1 MLSIK
6 SKYIVAGFTA
16 LSILATGCSKF
27 LDRPVQGQLSA
38 DEVLASEAEIGAL
51 LNSNFITLGSDDF
64 YGGRVQVLNELL
76 GDHLDGLLLT
86 GDYGE
91 IYKRKSSI
99 FGGYKND
106 FYQRAYNMVTRCNR
120 AIEGLDSSSTDVST
134 LSLIGQAKFQR
145 ALVHFEMVRL
155 FAQPYGATTD
165 NSHPGVPVR
174 IQSGISSATRSTVKQ
189 VYEQVIAD
197 LKDAELKL
205 PVNNGN
211 YPGRNAARAILARVY
226 FQMNDFANAYAY
238 ANQVMNAAGIATYQF
253 VTSDTGLVRRF
264 SLVGSKETVVKIVNE
279 INAFQPG
286 SGLRD
291 NFRSDTKRPTLFFT
305 SQIASIV
312 SANGDKRRA
321 WISSTLQA
329 GINSLTKYNLDRF
342 ELPLMH
348 VTEVKL
354 IRAEAGAEVG
364 GAALSTAIA
373 DLNDILTRAYG
384 NTSFNLPNNAAA
396 ADVIRVA
403 RQQREIEMVGEGNR
417 VQEIKRLGARTG
429 SSVDRRG
436 APWNCP
442 GLALQFPQGE
452 MAANTEFQRNPEG
465 GCN

>member
-27 LDRPVQGQLSA
+27 LDRPVEGQLNA
-38 DEVLASEAEIGAL
+38 DEALGTEAEIAAV
-51 LNSNFITLGSDDF
+51 LNSTYVTMGSNDF
-64 YGGRVQVLNELL
+64 YGGKVQVLNELM
-76 GDHLDGLLLT
+76 GDHLDGTLLT
-86 GDYGE
+86 EDYGE

-106 FYQRAYNMVTRCNR
+106 FYQRGYNMVTRCNR
-120 AIEGLDSSSTDVST
+120 VLESLDTASTAAST
-134 LSLIGQAKFQR
+134 LTLVGQAKLQR

-155 FAQPYGATTD
+155 FAQPYGATAD
-165 NSHPGVPVR
+165 NSHPGVPLR
-174 IQSGISSATRSTVKQ
+174 ISSGINNATRATVKQ
-189 VYEQVIAD
+189 VYDQIIAD

-205 PVNNGN
+205 PATNGN
-211 YPGRNAARAILARVY
+211 YPGKNAARAILARVY

-238 ANQVMNAAGIATYQF
+238 SNLVMGAAGASTYQF
-253 VTSDTGLVRRF
+253 VTSDTGLIRRY
-264 SLVGSKETVVKIVNE
+264 SAVGSRETIFKIVNQQNIFE
-279 INAFQPG
+279 PG

-291 NFRSDTKRPTLFFT
+291 NFRSDTRRPVLFFT
-305 SQIASIV
+305 PQVKSLV
-312 SANGDKRRA
+312 SANGDKRTA
-321 WISSTLQA
+321 WISTTLQA
-329 GINSLTKYNLDRF
+329 GINSLTKYNADRF
-342 ELPLMH
+342 ELPIIH
-348 VTEVKL
+348 VTEIKL

-373 DLNDILTRAYG
+373 DLNDILTRAFG
-384 NTSFNLPNNAAA
+384 NTTFNLPNNAAA
-396 ADVIRVA
+396 ADVIRIA
-403 RQQREIEMVGEGNR
+403 RQQREIELVGEGNR
-417 VQEIKRLGARTG
+417 TQEIKRLGARTG